1 MLNRLVKSGMETYRI
16 VSSVILRGR
25 HGLKH
30 LKSFLNIVVRVCLM
44 GSVDDTWGNCDL
56 VATSIVRDTRSSIIG
71 DTYH

>member
-1 MLNRLVKSGMETYRI
+1 MLNRLVKSGMEIYRI

-44 GSVDDTWGNCDL
+44 GSVSDTWEKCGL
-56 VATSIVRDTRSSIIG
+56 VVTGIVLDT
-71 DTYH
+71 